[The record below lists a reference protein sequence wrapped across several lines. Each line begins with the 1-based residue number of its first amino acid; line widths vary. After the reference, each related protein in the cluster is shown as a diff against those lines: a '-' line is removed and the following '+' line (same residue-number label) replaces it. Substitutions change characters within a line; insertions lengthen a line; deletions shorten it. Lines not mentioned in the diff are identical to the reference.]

1 MHKKFLCEV
10 IQKGESND
18 SVITALLIDCERHE
32 AVRWLADEVIR
43 QLKDGDGE
51 NGGKGSL
58 KNCYGDIWNYL
69 FNGGK
74 YYYADLVFSITERD

>member
-1 MHKKFLCEV
+1 MHKKYLCEV
-10 IQKGESND
+10 TQKGESGD

-43 QLKDGDGE
+43 QLGDGDGE

-58 KNCYGDIWNYL
+58 KNCYGGIWNYL
-69 FNGGK
+69 YDGGK
-74 YYYADLVFSITERD
+74 YYYADLVFSITERN

>member
-1 MHKKFLCEV
+1 MHKKYLCEV

-18 SVITALLIDCERHE
+18 NVITALLIDCERHE
-32 AVRWLADEVIR
+32 AVMWLADEVIR
-43 QLKDGDGE
+43 QLQDGDGE

-58 KNCYGDIWNYL
+58 KNCYGDIWNSL
-69 FNGGK
+69 FNVGK